1 VLKDDQVDF
10 ALWGGTESG
19 GGASEMIAS
28 LDAVPV
34 TSERL
39 ADGRMPPATIDDL
52 VKHRILGVRSPPD
65 IWPQWL
71 YSVEYTG
78 PAPVI
83 AAFYDTNQLSY
94 EAAACGLGVTLA
106 VPLLANRYL
115 EDGRL
120 RPCAVAPAPPGWLT
134 GCTTPSR
141 RRAGIRIPGCSSIG
155 CRPRRANP
163 SSVFRALAGAD
174 SVKPPNIRCKG
185 APRAVRPSR

>member
-1 VLKDDQVDF
+1 VLKDDEVDF

-19 GGASEMIAS
+19 GGDSEMIAS

-120 RPCAVAPAPPGWLT
+120 RPCAVAPAPTGMAYWLHHAK
-134 GCTTPSR
+134 PAAR
-141 RRAGIRIPGCSSIG
+141 RDKDTRLFVDWLKAEARESKQRFQSLG
-155 CRPRRANP
+155 RRG
-163 SSVFRALAGAD
+163 LGE
-174 SVKPPNIRCKG
+174 
-185 APRAVRPSR
+185 APEYPV